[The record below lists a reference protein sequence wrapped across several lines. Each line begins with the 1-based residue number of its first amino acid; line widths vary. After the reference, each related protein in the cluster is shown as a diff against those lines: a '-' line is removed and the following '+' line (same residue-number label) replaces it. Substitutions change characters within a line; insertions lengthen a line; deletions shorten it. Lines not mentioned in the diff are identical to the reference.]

1 MGHPIKTGTC
11 THFLKY
17 FEIPGTLVNGSFALQ
32 PLALDLRQPLQCPVC
47 SIQHAPGPD
56 PQPGGFVGTS

>member
-32 PLALDLRQPLQCPVC
+32 PLALDLRQPLQCP
-47 SIQHAPGPD
+47 
-56 PQPGGFVGTS
+56 GFVGMS